1 MRISALAS
9 AHAEARALQ
18 TALKLNMFETLAAGA
33 LSADALARSIGTEP
47 RATGLLANALAA
59 LGILD
64 KSEERYGLSPDARRY
79 LLESSGEYLGG
90 MILFDEGL
98 WDVWGRLEHSIR
110 SGQPAR
116 TPDMFQR
123 HPEETRRFIGAMD
136 SLVRARGDA
145 EWLAENLDL
154 KGVGAMADLGGGPGT
169 YLAAILRRH
178 PSIRATVWDL
188 PATLEAAREILAAR
202 EPDLV
207 GRIGLMNVDYLT
219 ADLPGPVDAILMS
232 NIIHS
237 ENEETNTL
245 LMKKCF
251 AALAPGGMLVVKD
264 HVMNEAL
271 TEPAA
276 GAVFALYL
284 LLTTRGRDYSFGE
297 ISHWLRAAGF
307 DEISERRLPDPPF
320 TSSLVIARKP

>member
-1 MRISALAS
+1 MAS
-9 AHAEARALQ
+9 AHAEARAIQ
-18 TALKLNMFETLAAGA
+18 AALKLGVFESLAGGELGA
-33 LSADALARSIGTEP
+33 ESIAQRLGTDA
-47 RATGLLANALAA
+47 RATGLLLNALTA
-59 LGILD
+59 LGILE
-64 KSEERYGLSPDARRY
+64 KRHGRFALGPDARRY
-79 LLESSGEYLGG
+79 LLESSDEYLGG
-90 MILFDEGL
+90 MILFDEAL
-98 WDVWGRLEHSIR
+98 WEVWGRLDHSIR
-110 SGQPAR
+110 SGRPAR

-123 HPEETRRFIGAMD
+123 RPEETRRFIGAMD

-145 EWLAENLDL
+145 EWVADNLDL
-154 KGVGAMADLGGGPGT
+154 AGVATIADLGGGPGT
-169 YLAAILRRH
+169 YLAAILRRR
-178 PSIRATVWDL
+178 PSIRGAIWDL

-202 EPDLV
+202 EPDV
-207 GRIGLMNVDYLT
+207 AGRIDLVSVDYL
-219 ADLPGPVDAILMS
+219 ADDLPGPAGAIFMS

-237 ENEETNTL
+237 ENEETNAV

-264 HVMNEAL
+264 HVMNEDL

-284 LLTTRGRDYSFGE
+284 LLTTRGRDYSFRE
-297 ISHWLRAAGF
+297 ISHWLRSAGF